1 MSTNLLE
8 RASLFADLSSEERGL
23 LAQRL
28 QPQRFQP
35 GEVIFAEETPSTAL
49 YLIKSGGVQL
59 TMGPVSLATLGSGA
73 AFGEADVFLG
83 RPHTLGA
90 QTTGDTEVWALS
102 AQDLQQI
109 VTAHPGIGLALSQ
122 GFGSKLI
129 QLDAYLADTRLANA
143 PGLQALT
150 DQERS
155 QIAAQLTLETFRS
168 GQTLYKAGIEPEAMF
183 VVETG
188 GVRVQRDGLL
198 IDAGPGE
205 VLGLMALV
213 AGKAYP
219 ETAQA
224 QPEYPQAVTLAWSLS
239 REALAELA
247 EQNPELLTR
256 LSQGLRT
263 GLSPEDEALAI
274 DRLRA
279 LPIFSTVDDA
289 TLKAVS
295 QRLMLQHVP
304 AREVVYAEG
313 SPGDALY
320 LVDTGRVEI
329 VSSISRRGQVLA
341 RLGQGG
347 FFGETALLTGH
358 SRTTGVRTAED
369 TNLWV
374 LYRNDFDDLIVAYP
388 ILGQA
393 LGRTLTERL
402 SQSAGAFGEKH
413 LRQIALFAGL
423 TTDQLGDVAD
433 RLLPGRFRARDVIYQ
448 QGTTGD
454 RLYLIET
461 GSIHLDNGQGDRLA
475 LGNGD
480 FFGESSLLTGD
491 PHGVSAVA
499 ETDAE
504 VWALTR
510 DDFESLALKYPT
522 LALNLSRAIAR
533 RPHFHTT
540 GHGLPAGVALAGAAA
555 VGPEYSQAVTTTSVA
570 APAGA
575 MAVGAEAAGQPIQA
589 AVAFPGAPATQTAA
603 QGLIV
608 KRGPFDSLA
617 NWYGGLTSGAKWRLA
632 VLILLVI
639 FLLGISLPAA
649 IISALR
655 TASAQDTQE
664 TLGVAMVSSAN
675 DVGSGALALA
685 ETSTPEEVGFA
696 PTATYT
702 PPPTLTPLPTDTPEP
717 TATPTETPVPTAT
730 PTETPVPAATA
741 TPVPP
746 TPLPRVAAQAAP
758 AAKVAAPAAAA
769 PAEAPK
775 PSTQYSLIEMRR
787 LDPCENRGKHNIYVR
802 VVDGGGNGV
811 NGVWAIQAPNGNPG
825 QVLEAKQTE
834 TKDSWL
840 SNSQP
845 GWLNFDMW
853 KGAEYMVFVSNDGTT
868 PASTDFAQPVHSNF
882 TDETNCSEGGGGNT
896 LFHNSFALVFR
907 KNF

>member
-1 MSTNLLE
+1 MSNNLLE
-8 RASLFADLSSEERGL
+8 RASLFADLSPEERGL

-83 RPHTLGA
+83 RPHTVGA
-90 QTTGDTEVWALS
+90 QTTGETEVWALS
-102 AQDLQQI
+102 TQDLQQI
-109 VTAHPGIGLALSQ
+109 VSAHPDIGLALSL
-122 GFGSKLI
+122 GFGGKLV

-150 DQERS
+150 DHERS

-168 GQTLYKAGIEPEAMF
+168 GQTLYKAGVAPEAMY

-213 AGKAYP
+213 AGKAHP

-224 QPEYPQAVTLAWSLS
+224 QSATLAWSLS
-239 REALAELA
+239 SEALAELA

-256 LSQGLRT
+256 LSLGLRT
-263 GLSPEDEALAI
+263 GLSPADEALAI
-274 DRLRA
+274 ERLRA

-329 VSSISRRGQVLA
+329 VSSVSRRGQVLA

-374 LYRNDFDDLIVAYP
+374 LYRNDFDDLVVTYP
-388 ILGQA
+388 VLGQA

-413 LRQIALFAGL
+413 LRQIVLFAGL
-423 TTDQLGDVAD
+423 TTEQLADVAD

-461 GSIHLDNGQGDRLA
+461 GNIQLDNGQGERLA
-475 LGNGD
+475 LSNGG

-491 PHGVSAVA
+491 PHGVTAVA

-510 DDFESLALKYPT
+510 DDFEALALKYPT

-533 RPHFHTT
+533 RPHFHTA
-540 GHGLPAGVALAGAAA
+540 GHGLPAGAALAGAVA
-555 VGPEYSQAVTTTSVA
+555 VGAVTTANVV

-575 MAVGAEAAGQPIQA
+575 MMVGAEAAA
-589 AVAFPGAPATQTAA
+589 APASAPIA
-603 QGLIV
+603 QPVTPAPTV

-632 VLILLVI
+632 LLILLLI

-649 IISALR
+649 IINALN
-655 TASAQDTQE
+655 TASAQDAPE
-664 TLGVAMVSSAN
+664 ALGVAMVSSAN
-675 DVGSGALALA
+675 DVATGALALA

-702 PPPTLTPLPTDTPEP
+702 PPPTLTPVPTETPLP
-717 TATPTETPVPTAT
+717 TATPTETPLPTAT
-730 PTETPVPAATA
+730 PTDTPVPADTA

-746 TPLPRVAAQAAP
+746 TPLPRVAAQAAAP
-758 AAKVAAPAAAA
+758 AAKVAASAAAAA
-769 PAEAPK
+769 PAAAPR

-787 LDPCENRGKHNIYVR
+787 LDACENRGKHNVYVR
-802 VVDGGGNGV
+802 VVDASGNGV
-811 NGVWAIQAPNGNPG
+811 NGIWAIQAPNGNPG
-825 QVLEAKQTE
+825 QVLDARQTE

-840 SNSQP
+840 MGPQP

-853 KGAEYMVFVSNDGTT
+853 KGAEYMVFISNDGTT

-882 TDETNCSEGGGGNT
+882 TDEANCGEGGGGNT